1 MPALRVPVQWPG
13 ASLLP
18 LTSLGLVGVDRS
30 QNMTISVS
38 HEVVGDVGLC
48 YDLWENR
55 SEVSALQSRRRIFPS
70 VMGQMCEFFLEA
82 HD

>member
-1 MPALRVPVQWPG
+1 
-13 ASLLP
+13 
-18 LTSLGLVGVDRS
+18 
-30 QNMTISVS
+30 MTISVS